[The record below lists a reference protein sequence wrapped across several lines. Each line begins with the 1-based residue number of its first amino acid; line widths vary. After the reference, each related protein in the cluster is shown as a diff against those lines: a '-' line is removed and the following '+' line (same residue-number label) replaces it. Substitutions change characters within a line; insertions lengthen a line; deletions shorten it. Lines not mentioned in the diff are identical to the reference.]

1 MYSVNCYID
10 NHYFFCYLL
19 LQVKL
24 WEVTL
29 KEGLVCSH
37 SSTIMCRTVVVQL
50 QTTTGDGVL
59 LQLTTI
65 KMGYGES
72 VNTVS
77 MLIAIVI
84 ALVESLTSGEC
95 MTEFIYKTNTVIS
108 FIVINSPGVFCDFF
122 SP

>member
-10 NHYFFCYLL
+10 NHYNFFCYLL

-59 LQLTTI
+59 LQLTTT

-77 MLIAIVI
+77 MLIA
-84 ALVESLTSGEC
+84 
-95 MTEFIYKTNTVIS
+95 M
-108 FIVINSPGVFCDFF
+108 
-122 SP
+122 